1 MVTRVRCGLSAR
13 TGESA
18 LVDGDFGP
26 EMGSEQFEHLARFDV
41 TARLVLGVEHF
52 VVDDDVEDPG

>member
-1 MVTRVRCGLSAR
+1 MVARVRRGLSAQ

-26 EMGSEQFEHLARFDV
+26 EMGSEQFEHLAGFGV

-52 VVDDDVEDPG
+52 TVDHDVEDPG

>member
-26 EMGSEQFEHLARFDV
+26 EMGSEQFEYLAGLSV
-41 TARLVLGVEHF
+41 STGLVLGVEHLT
-52 VVDDDVEDPG
+52 VDDDVEDPG